1 MKILVLEESPLAR
14 RFITDELIPAGF
26 EIHEAGTPEEAM
38 GVLTTVKNIDL
49 ITLRLVLKGM
59 DGFQFLEYLQSSEA
73 CAELKKYGNDKIP
86 AMFVT
91 SNDTDKD
98 RLKGFQVGAADFIQK
113 PWKPGELLKHV
124 NRALGRSTELAGMSV
139 LVVDDSRTARSFI
152 KNSLVR
158 LGVTIHEADDGTT
171 AVEFLSNPAN
181 EVDLVITDL
190 NMVEM
195 DGDALTV
202 KIRGELG
209 YPDLPIIFLSG
220 NDDKN
225 KILSLF
231 KMGATDYLK
240 KPFLQEELVSRMRAY
255 LTRVQSKNELEQT
268 VAKLRDMDLVKDQF
282 LAACSHDL
290 RSPLTGILGYAQLL
304 EDREGIFG
312 QDLEMVQGISSS
324 GNYLLS
330 LINDLLDIGKMASG
344 RTTIRQDEVDLYD
357 VVEDSARSLIHTA
370 GPKGVTL
377 DSFSGSENSKVRG
390 DRSSLM
396 RVCNNLLSNAI
407 KFTPEGGDVTVSV
420 RDGREGELVLA
431 VTDSGIGIKEEDI
444 PELFKRYTKTSQ
456 SGTSGEKG
464 TGLGLS
470 ITKELVEAHHGTVS
484 VESTVGEGTTFRIH
498 LPTLACE
505 NKRPTV
511 ADNVDETPDFDLNIS
526 GKTPQEPEVNASEE
540 KTPADSDAPSLYVLL
555 VDDQIVNL
563 KVGTALLEKMGF
575 EVKTAPNGAE
585 ALKKYK
591 TSCRTRR
598 FDLIL
603 MDMEMPVMG
612 GLEAAT
618 RLRKY
623 EGGLADDHDA
633 KMNPVVIL
641 AMTANS
647 AGVSL
652 GDCLSSGMNDFLTKP
667 FVVSQISEAI
677 DRWVVVP
684 A

>member
-26 EIHEAGTPEEAM
+26 EIYEAGTPEEAM

-158 LGVTIHEADDGTT
+158 LGVNIHEADDGTT

-255 LTRVQSKNELEQT
+255 LTRVQSKNELEQS

-312 QDLEMVQGISSS
+312 QDLEMVQGISRS

-370 GPKGVTL
+370 APKGVTL
-377 DSFSGSENSKVRG
+377 DSFSGSENTKVCG

-470 ITKELVEAHHGTVS
+470 ITKELVEAHQGTVS

-498 LPTLACE
+498 LPTFAGQTH
-505 NKRPTV
+505 RPAV
-511 ADNVDETPDFDLNIS
+511 ADKVDESPDFDLNIP
-526 GKTPQEPEVNASEE
+526 GETPQKPVVSASEDE
-540 KTPADSDAPSLYVLL
+540 TPADPDAPPLYVLL
-555 VDDQIVNL
+555 VDDQVVNL

-591 TSCRTRR
+591 TSCRSRR

-623 EGGLADDHDA
+623 EGGLADNHDA